1 MENLIKKNFKL
12 SQEKLMAFTES
23 NPVQITLR
31 EELEL
36 IYREKTVIEEENKN
50 LKMSLISNRENDS
63 KNLLELHTT
72 LEKLKMENQVL
83 SLDVVD
89 KDRAYKN
96 QEAIM
101 IKLRHLHVT
110 PHFALIYYLENLRGR
125 AQPAEDVVHTA
136 AEGDA

>member
-1 MENLIKKNFKL
+1 MESLIKKNFKL
-12 SQEKLMAFTES
+12 AHEKLLAFTES

-36 IYREKTVIEEENKN
+36 VYREKTVMEEENKN
-50 LKMSLISNRENDS
+50 LKLSLISNRENDS
-63 KNLLELHTT
+63 KNLLELHSS

-83 SLDVVD
+83 ALDVVD

-101 IKLRHLHVT
+101 IKLRHLHVRYKQ
-110 PHFALIYYLENLRGR
+110 L
-125 AQPAEDVVHTA
+125 
-136 AEGDA
+136 

>member
-1 MENLIKKNFKL
+1 MIKKNFKL
-12 SQEKLMAFTES
+12 AHEKLLTFTES

-36 IYREKTVIEEENKN
+36 VYREKTVMEDENKN
-50 LKMSLISNRENDS
+50 LKLSLISNRENDS
-63 KNLLELHTT
+63 KNLLELHSS

-83 SLDVVD
+83 ALDVVD

-101 IKLRHLHVT
+101 IKLRHLHVRYKQ
-110 PHFALIYYLENLRGR
+110 L
-125 AQPAEDVVHTA
+125 
-136 AEGDA
+136 